1 MALDLTIASE
11 ANKAKLDSN
20 YPATD
25 LIAVLL
31 QYIGTTADAFGRDVQ
46 TAGQVFHRALAVYEG
61 IRALMAQV
69 DQSTEAAPD
78 WRSFDA
84 YTTAIP
90 QLEKLLLEFYAAHS
104 DDKTRGLL
112 PPADDVQSA
121 ISFIAR
127 WKHDRAMLNKA
138 LFGRPGARYL
148 PGSFLDFCNLTNEV
162 KAKVLESRQES
173 RAKDDQTT
181 LQALGAFFRSNRLG
195 DRNILQAAGQTPVSD
210 VKNLI
215 SVLAEA
221 VLRLPSNAAAEEA
234 KGLSIRVILLV
245 YIPFAMT
252 TVSAV
257 PRKIRDHLKGG
268 EIWKAMKTL
277 LEEVTVYLQRGQS
290 AKTIAE
296 LETLISQLEIL
307 LLGLTDVI
315 IPLAEEILQLIKLAA
330 LIRRPFHGRSAAL
343 ISVLRYLDDY
353 SKVDEH
359 KNVSTFRTELKE
371 VMHESIAAL
380 QAAKLAVTDVKS
392 FTLDSQA
399 YSVEKTKLDDLY
411 STKVKKCFA
420 DFEIT
425 DQLSVWDQ
433 KFATGVSVDEEH
445 LNGMRARLGL

>member
-138 LFGRPGARYL
+138 LEDLAHDTFQ
-148 PGSFLDFCNLTNEV
+148 NLTNEV

-215 SVLAEA
+215 SALAEA